1 MASFS
6 IIIWLFY
13 LFIIFSNLFHMVSRN
28 GLYVVFSY
36 LLYICMIFFI
46 IGKVLEKSENN
57 VFYVRFFLENV
68 KK

>member
-1 MASFS
+1 
-6 IIIWLFY
+6 
-13 LFIIFSNLFHMVSRN
+13 MVSRN
-28 GLYVVFSY
+28 VLSNVFSY

-57 VFYVRFFLENV
+57 VFLCQIFLRKC